1 MRLIIHDLTQ
11 EEFKGLNI
19 DKGEAIIISDNG
31 NIHNCIG
38 CFGCWLKTPGQCVIK
53 DSYMSV
59 AKSFAAS
66 SEVLIISKCCYG
78 SYSPFVKNVLDRNI
92 SYLLPD
98 FTIIDGEMHHKKRY
112 DKRLRL
118 KAIFYGE
125 NITQEEINTAKRLVS
140 ANCDNFYADI
150 DNILFVK
157 TIDELGGML
166 R

>member
-98 FTIIDGEMHHKKRY
+98 FTIINGEMHHKKRY

-118 KAIFYGE
+118 KAVFYG
-125 NITQEEINTAKRLVS
+125 
-140 ANCDNFYADI
+140 
-150 DNILFVK
+150 
-157 TIDELGGML
+157 
-166 R
+166 

>member
-125 NITQEEINTAKRLVS
+125 NITQEEINTAKRLVF
-140 ANCDNFYADI
+140 ANCDNFYADS

-157 TIDELGGML
+157 AIDELGGML